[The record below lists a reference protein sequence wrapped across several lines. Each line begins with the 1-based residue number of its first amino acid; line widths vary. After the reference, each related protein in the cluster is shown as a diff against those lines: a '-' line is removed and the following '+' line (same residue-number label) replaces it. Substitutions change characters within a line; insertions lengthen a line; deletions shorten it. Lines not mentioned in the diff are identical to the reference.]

1 MKFQSGKSSEGDFQV
16 YMYGYPNESNHDLH
30 VHTEVYVSGFGKLTR
45 LVFGAGVAICMYYN

>member
-30 VHTEVYVSGFGKLTR
+30 VHMYMYRDSGSSHGWFLGLE
-45 LVFGAGVAICMYYN
+45 